1 MSAKLDKSLDEILS
15 SRRQNARRGSRR
27 RDQKSSKAHG
37 ATTTAPVGGVKKATK
52 HAKPATKV
60 MPTGPSTAS
69 GESKII
75 VSGLVSYPLFYVRT
89 FRPQAEH
96 PLTFSSLPMSMKRI
110 SRYVDRQAFWVSI
123 AVCV

>member
-15 SRRQNARRGSRR
+15 SRRQGARRGSQRR
-27 RDQKSSKAHG
+27 RDQKPSKAHS

-75 VSGLVSYPLFYVRT
+75 VSGLVSPVSPL
-89 FRPQAEH
+89 
-96 PLTFSSLPMSMKRI
+96 SSLNNAAK
-110 SRYVDRQAFWVSI
+110 DRVSTDSFPAFR
-123 AVCV
+123 CQ